1 MTQQRDR
8 KWESRLS
15 LLSRPRLALGM
26 GTVFLS
32 AVLAIVGF
40 VSNEGFTASMGLLLI
55 VVFLAARGGAHPRL
69 GRGWAFLIAGW
80 AVGLVAWGGLF
91 GT

>member
-1 MTQQRDR
+1 MSLQRDR
-8 KWESRLS
+8 RWESRLS

-26 GTVFLS
+26 GTVFVS

-40 VSNEGFTASMGLLLI
+40 VSNEGFTASMGLLI
-55 VVFLAARGGAHPRL
+55 VVAFLAARGGSHPGL
-69 GRGWAFLIAGW
+69 ARGWVFLLVSW
-80 AVGLVAWGGLF
+80 AVGLVAWGALF